1 MARLNKQID
10 TFISVNQ
17 IKKPVILVVDMV
29 NGFVKEGALADT
41 AIMDIVTNQKRL
53 MDVLLCKNVFIC
65 DSHPPKTREFD
76 SYPPHC
82 VIGTKE
88 GDVIEELN
96 PYIQEI
102 VHKNSTNAFVSLEFQ
117 EFLKNIDF
125 YRDIIIVGCCTDLC
139 ILQLGLCLQSW
150 LNEHNMVEHRIIIP
164 TDCVETYHIEDV
176 HDAKT
181 WNNMALE
188 NMKTNGITVVSSI
201 VE

>member
-88 GDVIEELN
+88 CDVIEELN